1 MLYETFSA
9 FGNIL
14 SCAVMTDCKT
24 DDQGSSKGYGWV
36 HETQEASTLAVTKID
51 GMLLNGKTSHA
62 FLARHT
68 PPATLLNGM
77 RWVVVSASRQAWL
90 EVSPDHNAELEKPS
104 MINAEASANN
114 SNELEDYMLGGRRPR
129 CKTRSKHKPS
139 PKQRAYDTSSR
150 QRSLG
155 RDHDRLLKYDPFEYQ
170 GDVSGPQSLLENDT
184 DDTSQNR
191 FNQKH
196 TIVVTE
202 YYWRHDAAALTI
214 QAVWRGTSC
223 RTHLHAARVH
233 QLGRRAR
240 RRLDCTPTGRTP
252 TIAQTCEPISSP
264 PHMPT
269 TKHALPVGQH
279 RNSPLRTSFPASSS
293 PASAVPNTQQRETVS
308 QGEPTTRST
317 ATQQRKP
324 SSLPPRSTAA
334 TSAATPAPS
343 REPSSSQQRK
353 SPARRRRRRRRA
365 NTTQQS
371 EPHSSPLQ
379 SSSRVVRR
387 LDFTSAASSSAA
399 VAARITR
406 PREPHGSP
414 PQGATSRDPT
424 RWLERRRSEPRPT
437 AAPAQ
442 ATHRLEPN
450 CSAPRS
456 SAAAP
461 ASAATCRRA
470 ERNRAA
476 HARRAS
482 RRRLSRPS

>member
-24 DDQGSSKGYGWV
+24 DDQGSSKGYG

-279 RNSPLRTSFPASSS
+279 RNSPLRTSFPASSRPPHQQSPTRSSVRLSARANRRPGRQPRSSAS
-293 PASAVPNTQQRETVS
+293 PAACRRAARLPHQQPHPRRPASPAARSSASRPPAVAAVAAA
-308 QGEPTTRST
+308 PT
-317 ATQQRKP
+317 
-324 SSLPPRSTAA
+324 PRSRASPTAHRCNRHPA
-334 TSAATPAPS
+334 WCAASIS
-343 REPSSSQQRK
+343 RVRHHHRLLSLRGSHGRANLT
-353 SPARRRRRRRRA
+353 ARRRRAPHRA
-365 NTTQQS
+365 T
-371 EPHSSPLQ
+371 PRAGSS
-379 SSSRVVRR
+379 
-387 LDFTSAASSSAA
+387 
-399 VAARITR
+399 VAARSRAPLLPPRKPRIGSSPTARRHDRRPQR
-406 PREPHGSP
+406 PR
-414 PQGATSRDPT
+414 Q
-424 RWLERRRSEPRPT
+424 PRLAVGPNAIGQHT
-437 AAPAQ
+437 LAAPRDAG
-442 ATHRLEPN
+442 
-450 CSAPRS
+450 
-456 SAAAP
+456 
-461 ASAATCRRA
+461 
-470 ERNRAA
+470 
-476 HARRAS
+476 
-482 RRRLSRPS
+482 